1 MSYEEETVAEPM
13 VDGSF
18 VETAFGRED
27 FNPTEDD
34 NAKRVYRDK
43 ASSKANGI
51 ESRKVREWAR
61 ANGFPVKTRG
71 KFTATVVQ
79 RYIEENK

>member
-1 MSYEEETVAEPM
+1 MYEKETVEEPV
-13 VDGSF
+13 VDGTF

-43 ASSKANGI
+43 SSSKANGV

-71 KFTATVVQ
+71 KFLTTVVQ
-79 RYIEENK
+79 KYIEENK

>member
-1 MSYEEETVAEPM
+1 MEMETPEEPM

-27 FNPTEDD
+27 FNPTDEEDS
-34 NAKRVYRDK
+34 AKRIYQDK
-43 ASSKANGI
+43 ASSKANGLD
-51 ESRKVREWAR
+51 SRKVRQWAR

-71 KFTATVVQ
+71 KFTAIVVQ
-79 RYIEENK
+79 GYLRENK